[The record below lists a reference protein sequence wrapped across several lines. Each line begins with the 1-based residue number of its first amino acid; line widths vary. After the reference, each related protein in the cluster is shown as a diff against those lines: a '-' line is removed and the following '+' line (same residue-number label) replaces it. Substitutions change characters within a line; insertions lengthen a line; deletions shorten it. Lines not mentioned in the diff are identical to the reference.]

1 MLRKSFVYNK
11 LISPFRSLSEEDVKL
26 FLAMV
31 DQSREAD
38 KLQHPESEFHVILW
52 DNMFRQRD
60 FMRFL
65 PSVLRGLQALKIRVH
80 LLSNIIPDYDGSVP
94 DTRYELDIRDSHPN
108 PFTHHPLP
116 PTSPKKYYR

>member
-31 DQSREAD
+31 DQSREAA

-52 DNMFRQRD
+52 DNMFRHTRQ
-60 FMRFL
+60 
-65 PSVLRGLQALKIRVH
+65 PSESFHPSSPATYVAKEILQI
-80 LLSNIIPDYDGSVP
+80 N
-94 DTRYELDIRDSHPN
+94 
-108 PFTHHPLP
+108 
-116 PTSPKKYYR
+116 